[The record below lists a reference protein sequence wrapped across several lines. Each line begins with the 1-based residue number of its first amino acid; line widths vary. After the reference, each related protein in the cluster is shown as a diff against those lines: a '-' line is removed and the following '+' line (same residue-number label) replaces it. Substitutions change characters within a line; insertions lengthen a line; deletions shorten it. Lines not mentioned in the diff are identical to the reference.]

1 MNEERILEL
10 LNLLV
15 NDMIEGEG
23 HHIHNVIQNLLDLGF
38 TRKELLALSFQEADI
53 SDACPQNTRID
64 YLYRDASNYKKP
76 NMAILSGSMSGE
88 QQRMILDCLD
98 EGEYFIPHLVR
109 LPEIRFDSY
118 SMEDDHPWFELH
130 KGAFSETAEP
140 PTVSA
145 SAEELVKAFQARKD
159 CWQQLLEQ
167 ESKL

>member
-64 YLYRDASNYKKP
+64 YLYRDASNYKNGNNSLLKRTAAYTATISSSSRMVLIFP
-76 NMAILSGSMSGE
+76 SLHHSG
-88 QQRMILDCLD
+88 
-98 EGEYFIPHLVR
+98 
-109 LPEIRFDSY
+109 RF
-118 SMEDDHPWFELH
+118 
-130 KGAFSETAEP
+130 AFT
-140 PTVSA
+140 SA
-145 SAEELVKAFQARKD
+145 SANGGGTAFPQRAT
-159 CWQQLLEQ
+159 CLLFP
-167 ESKL
+167 

>member
-1 MNEERILEL
+1 MNEERVLEL

-15 NDMIEGEG
+15 HDMIEREG

-38 TRKELLALSFQEADI
+38 TRKELLALSSQETDI
-53 SDACPQNTRID
+53 SDTCPQNTQID
-64 YLYRDASNYKKP
+64 YLYRDASNYKKS
-76 NMAILSGSMSGE
+76 NMAIVSGSMSGE

-118 SMEDDHPWFELH
+118 SMEDDHPWFELQ

-140 PTVSA
+140 PTVA
-145 SAEELVKAFQARKD
+145 ISAEELVKAFQARKGR
-159 CWQQLLEQ
+159 WKQVLEQ